1 MHLRQRAMSS
11 YFVYQL
17 VVKSCNRSC
26 RTFNLDLFAAP
37 SPSIASRPFGLIHF
51 RLAGNACAPTW
62 PRGVALMPC
71 GTNEL

>member
-51 RLAGNACAPTW
+51 WTLLATCALAAH
-62 PRGVALMPC
+62 GVSP
-71 GTNEL
+71 